1 MKVRTLHGK
10 TKTVH
15 LSYQDHL
22 FPSYARELVPM
33 PSDLHSLY
41 LHSLYL
47 HSLYYS
53 YIVYKEKCPKNVL
66 LMCTLSSN
74 LSITNAQ
81 GLYSR

>member
-10 TKTVH
+10 TKTYVH

-22 FPSYARELVPM
+22 FPSYARPYRRGELVPM

-41 LHSLYL
+41 
-47 HSLYYS
+47 YS
-53 YIVYKEKCPKNVL
+53 YIVYKVKCPKNVL
-66 LMCTLSSN
+66 LMSTLSSN
-74 LSITNAQ
+74 LSIPNAQ